1 MGVRCI
7 PIKYS
12 LWFILILKYYKPLR
26 VFFYIGQ
33 GEKMNINRT
42 MKKLQNAILH
52 KGMIIKINTNQFFS
66 EEQER
71 MIISYRVYTPV
82 LCYSRMK
89 GYYTTDY
96 EILKT
101 CSVSEVVFCLFDI
114 YKAVKE
120 WN

>member
-1 MGVRCI
+1 
-7 PIKYS
+7 
-12 LWFILILKYYKPLR
+12 
-26 VFFYIGQ
+26 
-33 GEKMNINRT
+33 MNINRT

-66 EEQER
+66 EEQSR

-82 LCYSRMK
+82 LCYSNSK

-101 CSVSEVVFCLFDI
+101 CSIAEVVFCLSDI
-114 YKAVKE
+114 YKAVSA
-120 WN
+120 WH